1 MLGIVKEDSNN
12 NKYIDPLTS
21 DVGAGAPV
29 GTIIAQY
36 KKADPD
42 GYLYLDGS
50 TFDSAQ
56 YPALYMYLGTNVLPD
71 YREFALVGAEQN
83 STDVYDASTNP
94 DGTIHSHD
102 VYTEGE
108 AKDDQLQTHTH
119 KVGMN
124 WSATG
129 NVRSVKDTST
139 SINAPSYN
147 IPTGEDDARHGTV
160 TRGKRKAVFF
170 YIKAT
175 TGLPENQQENVL
187 NTVKNYYEP
196 ELLWTNP
203 NPNTAISATTIT
215 AQSIGKD
222 LTQFKAIEV
231 VARNVTGGAS
241 FNIIKVYK
249 DMTIAGTV
257 VAGTIFGRNFTFA
270 DTGIEI
276 SNGWYYPTYTGSSQS
291 SDTVIIPQK
300 IYGLR

>member
-12 NKYIDPLTS
+12 NKYIQPLTS

-119 KVGMN
+119 KAGMN
-124 WSATG
+124 WSGTG

-139 SINAPSYN
+139 SINAPSYA

-175 TGLPENQQENVL
+175 SGVAENQQDAIL
-187 NTVKNYYEP
+187 NTINTNRSYSTAETPTGKKWIDGKTIYRKVLYKNQG
-196 ELLWTNP
+196 LNSGNTTIDVSGDNL
-203 NPNTAISATTIT
+203 TAIETFVNATIVRKKSASTSPAVLTYSVRYNPSDNTLIAYGSNTTWD
-215 AQSIGKD
+215 GP
-222 LTQFKAIEV
+222 LYLVLE
-231 VARNVTGGAS
+231 
-241 FNIIKVYK
+241 
-249 DMTIAGTV
+249 
-257 VAGTIFGRNFTFA
+257 
-270 DTGIEI
+270 
-276 SNGWYYPTYTGSSQS
+276 YTKTS
-291 SDTVIIPQK
+291 
-300 IYGLR
+300 